1 MLSKLIIKNYAL
13 IDDLELEP
21 DAGMSII
28 TGQTGAGKSIML
40 GALSLLLGGR
50 ADAKAIGRPDKKTVV
65 EGYFSND
72 LIIRREIAPNGRSR
86 AFVDDSPVTLQQL
99 EEITSELIDI
109 HSQHDTLSLNSRE
122 GQLKILDTFA
132 ADEAQ
137 LVEYRQLFHDFVGAR
152 NKIKKL
158 KEEIERNKE
167 VRGML
172 EYRLEILDKLNP
184 KPGEFAE
191 IEKRYD
197 LLSEADRIKYHLSEA
212 CNLLDNEDGA
222 LNKIME
228 ARNALADIDMPL
240 IDPEADTENG
250 ITSRL
255 QSAYIEL
262 KDITETLLSVSS
274 DVESNPVL
282 LSKVTSRM
290 NALMEAKRQFKVE
303 DADDLVKMR
312 IEIRERLAG
321 LETADSDISGLE
333 SKARE
338 LAARLKEK
346 ASELTDIRKEA
357 ARKFSE
363 ILEERARPL
372 GLANLKFAI
381 DIRNGKLTVDGGDNV
396 EFMCAFNKNGTLM
409 PMSRTA
415 SGGELSRLTLAIKSI
430 MAEKMEMPTVI
441 FDEIDTGVSGEI
453 ADKMG
458 KMMSEMAQNTQ
469 IIAITHLPQVAAKGK
484 RHFKVFKE
492 DDEERTVSH
501 VRMLDNEERRR
512 EIASMI
518 SGEEISDSALSAA
531 DELLRSSLKNQ
542 TSSHKK

>member
-21 DAGMSII
+21 DAGMSTI

-65 EGYFSND
+65 EGYFTND

-86 AFVDDSPVTLQQL
+86 AFIDDSPVTLQQL
-99 EEITSELIDI
+99 EEVTSQLIDI
-109 HSQHDTLSLNSRE
+109 HSQHATLSLNSRE

-132 ADEAQ
+132 DDEEILTA
-137 LVEYRQLFHDFVGAR
+137 YKQLFHDFVSAR
-152 NKIKKL
+152 NKIKSL
-158 KEEIERNKE
+158 KEENERNKE

-172 EYRLEILDKLNP
+172 EYRLEILDKLSP
-184 KPGEFAE
+184 KLGELAE

-197 LLSEADRIKYHLSEA
+197 LLSEADRIKYQLSEA
-212 CNLLDNEDGA
+212 CNLLDNENGA
-222 LNKIME
+222 LSQVMM
-228 ARNALADIDMPL
+228 ARNALSDLDMPL

-250 ITSRL
+250 IINRL

-262 KDITETLLSVSS
+262 KDITETLLSIAS

-282 LSKVTSRM
+282 LSKVTARM
-290 NALMEAKRQFKVE
+290 NALIDAKRQFKVE
-303 DADDLVKMR
+303 DADELVKMR

-321 LETADSDISGLE
+321 LDTADSDISGLE
-333 SKARE
+333 AKARE

-346 ASELTDIRKEA
+346 AAALTKVRMETAERFA
-357 ARKFSE
+357 A
-363 ILEERARPL
+363 ILEEKARPL
-372 GLANLKFAI
+372 GLANLKFAV
-381 DIRNGKLTVDGGDNV
+381 DIRNGKLTADGGDTV
-396 EFMCAFNKNGTLM
+396 EFLCAFNKNGSML
-409 PMSRTA
+409 PMSKTA

-458 KMMSEMAQNTQ
+458 KMMSEMARNTQ

-492 DDEERTVSH
+492 DDDERTVSH
-501 VRMLDNEERRR
+501 VRMLDREERRR

-518 SGEEISDSALSAA
+518 SGEQISESALSAA
-531 DELLRSSLKNQ
+531 DELLRSSLNNDK
-542 TSSHKK
+542 

>member
-21 DAGMSII
+21 DAGMSTI

-65 EGYFSND
+65 EGYFTND

-86 AFVDDSPVTLQQL
+86 AFIDDSPVTLQQL
-99 EEITSELIDI
+99 EEVTSQLIDI
-109 HSQHDTLSLNSRE
+109 HSQHATLSLNSRE

-132 ADEAQ
+132 DDEEILTA
-137 LVEYRQLFHDFVGAR
+137 YKQLFHDFVSAR
-152 NKIKKL
+152 NKIKSL
-158 KEEIERNKE
+158 KEENERNKE

-172 EYRLEILDKLNP
+172 EYRLEILDKLSP
-184 KPGEFAE
+184 KLGELAE

-197 LLSEADRIKYHLSEA
+197 LLSEADRIKYQLSEA
-212 CNLLDNEDGA
+212 CNLLDNENGA
-222 LNKIME
+222 LSQVMM
-228 ARNALADIDMPL
+228 ARNALSDLDMPL

-250 ITSRL
+250 IINRL

-262 KDITETLLSVSS
+262 KDITETLLSIAS

-282 LSKVTSRM
+282 LSKVTARM
-290 NALMEAKRQFKVE
+290 NALIDAKRQFKVE
-303 DADDLVKMR
+303 DADELVKMR

-321 LETADSDISGLE
+321 LDTADSDISGLE
-333 SKARE
+333 AKARE

-346 ASELTDIRKEA
+346 AAALTKVRMETAERFA
-357 ARKFSE
+357 A
-363 ILEERARPL
+363 ILEEKARPL
-372 GLANLKFAI
+372 GLANLKFAV
-381 DIRNGKLTVDGGDNV
+381 DIRNGKLTADGGDTV
-396 EFMCAFNKNGTLM
+396 EFLCAFNKNGSML
-409 PMSRTA
+409 PMSKTA

-453 ADKMG
+453 AGKMG
-458 KMMSEMAQNTQ
+458 KMMSEMARNTQ

-492 DDEERTVSH
+492 DDDERTVSH
-501 VRMLDNEERRR
+501 VRMLDREERRR

-518 SGEEISDSALSAA
+518 SGEQISESALSAA
-531 DELLRSSLKNQ
+531 DELLRSSLNNDK
-542 TSSHKK
+542 